1 MRSKMR
7 RSEKR
12 VRLMKKQNN
21 SEVMIKKCK
30 IQKQSRIKQ
39 NKVK

>member
-1 MRSKMR
+1 MR

-21 SEVMIKKCK
+21 SEVMIKRYK